1 MGIGQLGGYSAMRTT
16 SAKMA
21 CFHELELHIDNK
33 ILTTYDCRTKNYNKI
48 SDMCRL
54 SVLLGF

>member
-1 MGIGQLGGYSAMRTT
+1 MRTA

-21 CFHELELHIDNK
+21 YFHELELHIDNK
-33 ILTTYDCRTKNYNKI
+33 ILTTYGCRTKNYNKI
-48 SDMCRL
+48 SDMCQL